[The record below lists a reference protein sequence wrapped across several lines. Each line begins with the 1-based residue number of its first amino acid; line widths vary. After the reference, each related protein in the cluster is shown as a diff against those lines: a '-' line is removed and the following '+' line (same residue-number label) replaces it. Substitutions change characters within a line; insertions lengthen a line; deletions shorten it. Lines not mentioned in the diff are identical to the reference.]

1 MVFVDGYNT
10 DVLHRRKDEEYQ
22 AACATVAHLAGGTGL
37 PAGPWCLVDRVAVV
51 VVFAIAFGAV
61 GAVAAVGTVG
71 TVGAF
76 GASAAS
82 AASLASVAAVGCGA
96 VVHGLASEFVLPVS
110 CVMVSGD
117 GWSDPYTVSR

>member
-37 PAGPWCLVDRVAVV
+37 PAGPWCLVDRVVVV
-51 VVFAIAFGAV
+51 VVFAIAF

-71 TVGAF
+71 TVGAV

-82 AASLASVAAVGCGA
+82 AASLASVAAVSCGA
-96 VVHGLASEFVLPVS
+96 VVHGLAGEFVLPVS